1 MKIPIIASLLISS
14 FFTDSNQS
22 NINLQSLTLEQEIRV
37 TDDFGKANPT
47 VIIRLKPND
56 TIRITLQDKTVLKGI
71 VKEKQSINEEVIKIF
86 GEITNKE
93 NTGFGFGLAR
103 SGEFVGAIVFRDE
116 EVTYTLVQ
124 SKVDGEYYFL
134 ENKEPKIKEKI

>member
-14 FFTDSNQS
+14 AFNNLNQP
-22 NINLQSLTLEQEIRV
+22 NVHIQSLSLEQEIRV
-37 TDDFGKANPT
+37 TDNNGKANPN

-56 TIRITLQDKTVLKGI
+56 TIKIVLQDKTVLKGI
-71 VKEKQSINEEVIKIF
+71 VTQKQSINEEVVKIF
-86 GEITNKE
+86 GDITNKE
-93 NTGFGFGLAR
+93 NTGFGFGLAK

-124 SKVDGEYYFL
+124 NKVDGEFYFI